1 MEEVQLPKSLEAVL
15 VAIAAEDLRAGG
27 KQRKTMLVGHS
38 LGGWTMFAHSILYPN
53 PQSPPSPGESLRSHV
68 AGIYA
73 IAPFLGIAAETAPS
87 SVVVAVGKLIR
98 RIKPDFPIE
107 KAVQGKV
114 FDHPDVDAEFYS
126 DPQTYHGKIR
136 CSTGLSLLRMT
147 SFIQSHEGAVVVASL
162 AIPVRVVHGDADR
175 VCSAS
180 NSVEFVKKMSH
191 VGEGKRKR
199 ECEIWEGYEHVM
211 FGYGWDETDDRH
223 REMRLRVLK
232 DLHDWMVEQSSS
244 G

>member
-1 MEEVQLPKSLEAVL
+1 MSDTLFSQVLLVEREEWERSRVEDVRFSNSSSFFSASRSKKQSKEKSSTTL
-15 VAIAAEDLRAGG
+15 
-27 KQRKTMLVGHS
+27 TSM
-38 LGGWTMFAHSILYPN
+38 
-53 PQSPPSPGESLRSHV
+53 
-68 AGIYA
+68 
-73 IAPFLGIAAETAPS
+73 PS
-87 SVVVAVGKLIR
+87 STVRLSYLSLSFFLSL
-98 RIKPDFPIE
+98 PSLTSFPPLLPSLPPP
-107 KAVQGKV
+107 G
-114 FDHPDVDAEFYS
+114 

-223 REMRLRVLK
+223 REMVSPGFNLPFPSLLRSTLTYEPLYLNLSFQRLRVLK